1 MADKTELNYEQM
13 QGIVKKLQGEA
24 EAINQLLSQTKGRVE
39 SLHGTGW
46 IGRGSEQFFQEMES
60 LVLPAMGRLV
70 GALHAAA
77 NAADTIVNLYRQAED
92 EAQGLFKSFN
102 E

>member
-1 MADKTELNYEQM
+1 MSDKTELNYEQM

-24 EAINQLLSQTKGRVE
+24 EAINQLLSQTKSGVE
-39 SLHGTGW
+39 NLHGNGW
-46 IGRGSEQFFQEMES
+46 VGRGSEQFFQEMES

-77 NAADTIVNLYRQAED
+77 NAADQVVNIYRQAED
-92 EAQGLFKSFN
+92 EAQGMFKSFN